1 MARLPSG
8 ISSVIVDP
16 VAINVSSSTVTG
28 ATRLEFVNY
37 DGKNKFKSIV
47 KDRAFV
53 GSNSN
58 LTDN

>member
-28 ATRLEFVNY
+28 ATRLEFEPTKALSFTI
-37 DGKNKFKSIV
+37 DL
-47 KDRAFV
+47 
-53 GSNSN
+53 N
-58 LTDN
+58 LFLPS